1 MSVAV
6 EGLSKSFGAVRALR
20 DVSFAVE
27 RGSLAT
33 LLGPSGCGKSTLLR
47 VIAGFEAAERG
58 DVRLDGREVT
68 ALPPGKR
75 DVGFVFQ
82 NYALFPHQTVAENV
96 GFALTMRKRPV
107 AEVRARVAELLE
119 LVQLEGYEKRRPH
132 QLSGGQRQRV
142 ALARALASSP
152 STLLL
157 DEPFGAL
164 DQQVRKDLRRWLR
177 TLHERTHV
185 TTILVTH
192 DAEEAMEIAD
202 RIVVLRDG
210 VVQQEAHPRHVYTQP
225 ANPFVMG
232 FLGEVNAVR
241 GSRNTIY
248 VRPAD
253 FRIESRPFGEATAAS
268 VERVLDVGA
277 RTQLELTL
285 VDGQRVVAE
294 LDSARSGRLLPQ
306 LGMTVYL
313 EPTRFRDFD
322 GIGA

>member
-1 MSVAV
+1 MSLEVR
-6 EGLSKSFGAVRALR
+6 GLSKSFGGVRALR

-27 RGSLAT
+27 RGTLAA

-47 VIAGFEAAERG
+47 VIAGFEAADRG
-58 DVRLDGREVT
+58 RVALDGREVT

-96 GFALTMRKRPV
+96 GFALAVRKRPA
-107 AEVRARVAELLE
+107 AEVRTRVAELLD
-119 LVQLEGYEKRRPH
+119 LVQLEGYGNRRPH

-177 TLHERTHV
+177 ALHERTRV
-185 TTILVTH
+185 TTLLVTH

-210 VVQQEAHPRHVYTQP
+210 VVQQEAPPRHVYTQP

-241 GSRNTIY
+241 GSRSTIY

-268 VERVLDVGA
+268 VRRVLDVGA

-285 VDGQRVVAE
+285 TDGQSVVAE
-294 LDSARSGRLLPQ
+294 LDAARSGRLLPQ
-306 LGMTVYL
+306 LGMTVYV
-313 EPTRFRDFD
+313 EPTSFRDFD